1 MSKDMDEQLKLAH
14 KVNDVVYRADPA
26 TGVTMLWYNVDKR
39 ESSYGPAQLFASKN
53 EDEKFQQIV
62 YVN

>member
-1 MSKDMDEQLKLAH
+1 MSKDMVEQLKLAH
-14 KVNDVVYRADPA
+14 KVKDVVYRANPE
-26 TGVTMLWYNVDKR
+26 TGVTLLWYNVDKP

-53 EDEKFQQIV
+53 KDEKFQQIV